1 MINLDE
7 YENFN
12 AVVLAALIADKEVS
26 ALEVV
31 EPEFFRIE
39 SRNSTPNVVIETL
52 FDDLRLAAWST
63 LPRDPLFGASYFV
76 KDLNTARR
84 YSAND

>member
-1 MINLDE
+1 MINVDE

-12 AVVLAALIADKEVS
+12 AVGLAVLIADKEVS
-26 ALEVV
+26 SLEAV
-31 EPEFFRIE
+31 EPAFFRIE
-39 SRNSTPNVVIETL
+39 SRNSAPNVVIDTL
-52 FDDLRLAAWST
+52 FDNSRLAAGSA

-84 YSAND
+84 HSPND